1 MGADDRIRQ
10 AFEQLAATLR
20 TEFDVR
26 ANVLARE
33 LSATIEEERM
43 AAEADALSRLASELA
58 AARTEADARLTEA
71 RQQAAAEA
79 RAESTAE
86 LERLRRELAEA
97 RTALQQSDAALA
109 AMRTAADGARSELA
123 SAKASAEDARAQL
136 TAAQAA
142 AEGLRAELA
151 AARAADEEFRA
162 EVATARE
169 GTERTRTELAAAR
182 EALEQSRAAMASAR
196 AEADQARADAERA
209 RERADALAGESE
221 RALQRAVAAE
231 DALQVARDRA
241 ATLEAKASEVPAAA
255 LAERHGRIAGLD
267 RLASSLRRIG
277 SAAALT
283 EVLSALADAAAPET
297 SRTAVLVSAVSPPDT
312 FQAFRLTG
320 FATVPNGP
328 MPRSAL
334 ADVSRGLPFA
344 PLAAGRV
351 GFAVPIEVG
360 GQTVA
365 FVYGDDAGEQRA
377 AGAHDV
383 PSAWPEALEI
393 LARHAALRL
402 EVLTALRTVQAL
414 GGRGTSG
421 LNAPVATM
429 GAVNAAAASTE
440 DDQSARRY
448 ARLLVS
454 EIKLYNEDEVR
465 AGRERRDLFERLRP
479 AIERARR
486 VYEERVPATVQQRA
500 AYFDDEIVRILADGD
515 PAALGGTESR

>member
-297 SRTAVLVSAVSPPDT
+297 SRTAVLVSAV
-312 FQAFRLTG
+312 TG

-328 MPRSAL
+328 MARSAL